1 MVRRYSKVLN
11 LKPMPAQPTF
21 APRNNQIFQAPRQG
35 ALLDAHA
42 HVAVVGAG
50 VFGGWTALWLR
61 RLGFRVTLVDAW
73 GPGNS
78 RASSGDE
85 TRVIRSTYGA
95 NETYFD
101 LNVRAIELWREH
113 QQKWDKKMFFNSGV
127 LWFCY
132 DEAPEMIEA
141 TLPFMKKHGLEYQY
155 LSKTEAAQRYPHIA
169 TNDLHHLV
177 LDPHGGYLKA
187 RESCQTVLEA
197 FVREGGTYVNALVQ
211 PTAIENGKM
220 TTLSLSNGTRLSADA
235 YVFACGSWLGR
246 LFPDVLGAII
256 TCTKQEAYYLGVP
269 ASHTAYFDQMPAWID
284 LDGND
289 FYYGIPGNAYR
300 GFKVG
305 VDKRGEI
312 FDPTDGERL
321 ANAEVLTKARAFMA
335 HRFPALKNA
344 PLVENRVCPY
354 ENSPDGNFILDTHPE
369 AENCWFLGGGS
380 GHGYKHGPALG
391 ELAADIIS
399 GKRPLENLFRM
410 RE

>member
-1 MVRRYSKVLN
+1 M
-11 LKPMPAQPTF
+11 
-21 APRNNQIFQAPRQG
+21 
-35 ALLDAHA
+35 
-42 HVAVVGAG
+42 
-50 VFGGWTALWLR
+50 
-61 RLGFRVTLVDAW
+61 
-73 GPGNS
+73 
-78 RASSGDE
+78 
-85 TRVIRSTYGA
+85 
-95 NETYFD
+95 YFD
-101 LNVRAIELWREH
+101 LNVRAIDLWKEH
-113 QQKWDKKMFFNSGV
+113 QLRWDKKMFFNAGV

-141 TLPFMKKHGLEYQY
+141 TLPFMKKHGLAYQY
-155 LSKTEAAQRYPHIA
+155 ISKTEALKSYPHIY
-169 TNDLHHLV
+169 TDDLHHLV
-177 LDPHGGYLKA
+177 LDPYGGYLKA

-197 FVREGGTYVNALVQ
+197 FVQEGGEYINALVK
-211 PTAIENGKM
+211 PAAIENGKM
-220 TTLSLSNGTRLSADA
+220 GALPLSNGTQLSADA

-246 LFPDVLGAII
+246 LFPDILGNTI

-269 ASHTAYFDQMPAWID
+269 ASYTAYFDHMPAWID
-284 LDGND
+284 LDGDD

-312 FDPTDGERL
+312 FDPTHGERV